1 MTMGID
7 NGRAE
12 CIEKFAFGFPVGA
25 DMCRDGVVTDFTATL
40 YSFIY
45 WLSLTT
51 TFVFIPLSTLRI
63 VRLLRVSTVRLSTS
77 RIPVILLI
85 SKLVA
90 GASLAA
96 LRLALIVVVVRHT
109 ELQTTRSLVSAVS
122 QFAIATLLVLL
133 STLEH
138 FRSKSASAVS
148 CSYLFFAFIYDLTR
162 VPSLWA
168 RGSSS
173 DFAPSISQP
182 RAVFTILFTAALVV
196 EAIFLVLESWSRR
209 EWNSQDVVERSPEE
223 TSNVFGLG
231 LYSWLIPLL
240 WRGYHV
246 SLSMKDLYALDRT
259 ISIDNIV
266 HQLRPTAEPY
276 SPVEPAGTSSW
287 QLICWVTKSLPWTLV
302 RPVLP
307 RLLLLGFT
315 LSQPFFLQRLLDF
328 LSSNGTTPNTASEF
342 IAVTVFIYSGIAV
355 STGFYWYYQER
366 FQSSLRGWLIHA
378 IYAKTI
384 AAPHLGDGDTAAV
397 TLMGTDV
404 ERIYTGLRLMHEVWA
419 SLIQIAIAAWLL
431 YRQIGLAFLAP
442 LIVVLL
448 GFANSFY
455 LSRRA
460 VTYQAA
466 WMARVQSRIGIT
478 SSFLSAIKDL
488 RFSGMI
494 SPAASL
500 VQREREEELRVGE
513 RSRTL
518 TGTSASLSQLP
529 QAIAPALAFA
539 FGPRVLNESRAFTAL
554 SLLALLT
561 APLMMVLQSV
571 PIIAAAIACLRRIK
585 LFLARDPRQD
595 PRRFEIAAVGLAGLA
610 EKAESSRVGEE
621 GFVCIQGGAFSW
633 KADRIILQGINFSLP
648 RSSITFVVG
657 QVGVGKSTLCR
668 ALLGEVPY
676 SQGRISLKSNKIGYC
691 DQTPFLFN
699 ASIKENI
706 VGFSA
711 FDSKRYMEVL
721 EAVALIKDLNSLPAG
736 ENTVIGT
743 KGISLSGG
751 QRQRISLARAL
762 YIDAD
767 ILILDDIFI
776 GLDGLTQERV
786 CKAVFGPQGL
796 LRKRGTTALLCTHS
810 THFLSMASHIM
821 VVSPAGTITEQ
832 GSFGEIQKGEW
843 YRAHVSPTLTPGI
856 IAGVEDL
863 ALEHETLEI
872 ELSTPKYPRPDS
884 SPQALQ
890 TLNVP
895 PPGVDISVYRHWLST
910 IGILLPVVYL
920 LLAIGIGFFTN
931 FPTIWL
937 KWWSEDATRSTPHHS
952 FGYWI
957 GIYALLGAGVVLCVF
972 PAGLIMLR
980 NAVRLS
986 GTELHHATVD
996 TVSRSSLRFL
1006 ANTDVGKILNLFSQD
1021 MNIIDTQ
1028 LPRMMNNMCFA
1039 LSNAVGQ
1046 AVVIALSSAWLA
1058 LSYPLFLALLWVVQR
1073 VYLPTSKRLR
1083 LLDLEAKTP
1092 LYTNFLD
1099 TLMGLPTI
1107 RAFGWLHHHQSQN
1120 DALLDESQRP
1130 SYLLAMAQQ
1139 WLMLT
1144 MNIIVALIAVI
1155 LVALAT
1161 QLGSDAG
1168 SVGAGL
1174 VTLITLGGTLTQIVI
1189 AYTGLETSL
1198 GAISRLKSFGEE
1210 TESEGAGKVDDIPH
1224 PLWPTQ
1230 GRVQFRD
1237 VSASYDDENKV
1248 LRELNFMID
1257 AGEKVALCGRTGSGK
1272 SSVFALLMRLIE
1284 PVPSNKPETSP
1295 ILIDD
1300 LPLDKIDHTILRER
1314 ILSASQDPVFLPAG
1328 TSFRQNLDPWTQA
1341 TEAECTAVLRDLD
1354 FAAIVADKGGL
1365 DAPLTALSAGQKQL
1379 FSLARMVLRRR
1390 VRLRQMGVDGGLL
1403 LLDEA
1408 TSSADAETMRR
1419 VRMLLRDEFAA
1430 YTVLMVTH
1438 HRDVAVGCDRV
1449 IVLDGGAVV
1458 EEGTPDELLEREDSW
1473 FRKLFGS

>member
-1 MTMGID
+1 MTMAID
-7 NGRAE
+7 NGRGK
-12 CIEKFAFGFPVGA
+12 CIEKFALGFPVGA
-25 DMCRDGVVTDFTATL
+25 NGCADIVVTDFTATL

-63 VRLLRVSTVRLSTS
+63 VRLLRVSAVRRSTS

-85 SKLVA
+85 AKLVV
-90 GASLAA
+90 GATLAA
-96 LRLALIVVVVRHT
+96 LRLALLVVVVRHA

-122 QFAIATLLVLL
+122 QFAVAVLLVLL
-133 STLEH
+133 STLQH
-138 FRSKSASAVS
+138 FRSRSPSAIG
-148 CSYLFFAFIYDLTR
+148 CSYLFLAFIYDLTR
-162 VPSLWA
+162 VPPLWV
-168 RGSSS
+168 RDHPS
-173 DFAPSISQP
+173 DFASSASQ
-182 RAVFTILFTAALVV
+182 AGVVFATLFTAAIVTETL
-196 EAIFLVLESWSRR
+196 FLVLESWSRR
-209 EWNSQDVVERSPEE
+209 DWNAQVVVDRSPEE
-223 TSNVFGLG
+223 TSNVFSLG
-231 LYSWLIPLL
+231 LYSWFIPLL

-259 ISIDNIV
+259 ISVHSII
-266 HQLRPTAEPY
+266 HQLRHPTKPY
-276 SPVEPAGTSSW
+276 SPDEQAGTSSW
-287 QLICWVTKSLPWTLV
+287 QLICWVAKSLPWTLV
-302 RPVLP
+302 RPVIP

-328 LSSNGTTPNTASEF
+328 LSSNGTMPNTASEF

-366 FQSSLRGWLIHA
+366 FQSSLRSWLIHA

-442 LIVVLL
+442 LVVVLL

-466 WMARVQSRIGIT
+466 WMSRVQSRIGIT

-494 SPAASL
+494 GPAASL

-529 QAIAPALAFA
+529 QAIAPALAFV

-561 APLMMVLQSV
+561 APLMLVLQSI

-595 PRRFEIAAVGLAGLA
+595 PRRFEVAAAGLA
-610 EKAESSRVGEE
+610 EKAESNRVGEE
-621 GFVCIQGGAFSW
+621 GFVSVQDGAFSW
-633 KADRIILQGINFSLP
+633 KADRTTLQGINFSLP

-676 SQGRISLKSNKIGYC
+676 TQGRITLKSNKIGYC

-711 FDSKRYMEVL
+711 VDSKRYMEVL
-721 EAVALIKDLNSLPAG
+721 EAVMLIKDLNSLPAG
-736 ENTVIGT
+736 ENTITGT

-767 ILILDDIFI
+767 ILILDDIFT
-776 GLDGLTQERV
+776 GLDSLTQERV
-786 CKAVFGPQGL
+786 CKAVFGPHGL

-810 THFLSMASHIM
+810 THFLAMASHIM
-821 VVSPAGTITEQ
+821 VISPVGTITEQ
-832 GSFGEIQKGEW
+832 GSFGDIQKGEW
-843 YRAHVSPTLTPGI
+843 YRTHISPTLTSRFTPG
-856 IAGVEDL
+856 AEDL
-863 ALEHETLEI
+863 ALEHETLETG
-872 ELSTPKYPRPDS
+872 LSTSKYPRPDS
-884 SPQALQ
+884 SPQASQ
-890 TLNVP
+890 TPNTP
-895 PPGVDISVYRHWLST
+895 SPGVDLGVYQHWLST
-910 IGILLPVVYL
+910 IGILLPMVYL
-920 LLAIGIGFFTN
+920 LLVIGLGFFTN

-937 KWWSEDATRSTPHHS
+937 KMWSEDSTRSTPHHS

-957 GIYALLGAGVVLCVF
+957 GIYALLGAGIVLCVF

-1006 ANTDVGKILNLFSQD
+1006 ATTDVGKILNLFSQD
-1021 MNIIDTQ
+1021 MNIMDTQ

-1039 LSNAVGQ
+1039 ISNAIGQ

-1099 TLMGLPTI
+1099 TLTGQPTI
-1107 RAFGWLHHHQSQN
+1107 RAFGWLHRHQCQN

-1144 MNIIVALIAVI
+1144 MNIIVALVAVI

-1174 VTLITLGGTLTQIVI
+1174 VTLISLGSTLTQIVV

-1210 TESEGAGKVDDIPH
+1210 TEHEGGESADDTPH
-1224 PLWPTQ
+1224 PAWPTQ

-1237 VSASYDDENKV
+1237 VSASYDGVSNVLKV
-1248 LRELNFMID
+1248 LNFTID

-1272 SSVFALLMRLIE
+1272 SSVLALLMRLIE
-1284 PVPSNKPETSP
+1284 PASVNKPEKSL

-1300 LPLDKIDHTILRER
+1300 VSLDKIGHATLRER

-1328 TSFRQNLDPWTQA
+1328 TSFRQNLDPWAQA

-1354 FAAIVADKGGL
+1354 LAGIVADKGGL
-1365 DAPLTALSAGQKQL
+1365 DAPVSALSAGQKQL
-1379 FSLARMVLRRR
+1379 FSFARVVLRRR
-1390 VRLRQMGVDGGLL
+1390 VRLRQTGVDGGLL

-1408 TSSADAETMRR
+1408 TSSADAETAQR
-1419 VRMLLRDEFAA
+1419 VRSLLQDEFAA

-1458 EEGTPDELLEREDSW
+1458 EEGKPDELLRREDSW
-1473 FRKLFGS
+1473 FRKLFGP